1 VIKDLGNAKILSTG
15 PQSLIRDLG
24 RFGYSSIGVPVSGPL
39 DHKAFQWNN
48 HLLRN
53 DPNDS
58 QIEINQPG
66 LKIQFDSDTWIC
78 LAGAKCEIKVNEL
91 ESKSF
96 GLLKIRAG
104 DSLSF
109 GNFEVGSILYL
120 AISGGFQTE
129 KVLGSRSQLQSVTSN
144 ISIKKG
150 DLLPFFTN
158 STPVPL
164 NGFAKAKWDTKY
176 LEKTEIRVY
185 PGFDWNPAIEKI
197 LDDVFKVGLHISRHK
212 NNMAVQLE
220 KVFPNDISPIATA
233 PVFPGTIQLTPG
245 GKLICL
251 LSDAQVTGGYP
262 RVLQIHEDDLSVL
275 AQKKPGQEV
284 RFEKSEV

>member
-1 VIKDLGNAKILSTG
+1 MIKDLGNAKILSTG

-24 RFGYSSIGVPVSGPL
+24 RFGYFSIGVPVSGPL

-66 LKIQFDSDTWIC
+66 LKIQFDSDTWIS
-78 LAGAKCEIKVNEL
+78 LAGAKCDVKVNG
-91 ESKSF
+91 SGTKYF
-96 GLLKIRAG
+96 GPIKIKAG
-104 DSLSF
+104 DILSF
-109 GNFEVGSILYL
+109 GNFELGSLIYMG
-120 AISGGFQTE
+120 ISEGFQTE
-129 KVLGSRSQLQSVTSN
+129 KVLGSRSQLQCITSSSSLN
-144 ISIKKG
+144 KG

-158 STPVPL
+158 STPVPS
-164 NGFAKAKWDTKY
+164 NRFAKAKWDTEY

-185 PGFDWNPAIEKI
+185 PGFDWNHEIEKI
-197 LDDVFKVGLHISRHK
+197 LDPAFKERLHISKLK
-212 NNMAVQLE
+212 NTMAAQLE
-220 KVFPNDISPIATA
+220 EVFPNDISPIATA
-233 PVFPGTIQLTPG
+233 PVFPGSIQLTPS

-262 RVLQIHEDDLSVL
+262 RVLQIHEEDISIL

-284 RFEKSEV
+284 RFEKLGV